1 MNTFDTIYLT
11 GDLITEKL
19 CNCKEALP
27 TIIQQTKEP
36 YCDNAIT
43 ITHIICVTVAVVAF
57 LLITRWLIKPLI
69 ENHYK
74 KQEKKN
80 ERKYQERESCI
91 KLKYSY
97 QSKLLDELKTV
108 NINKEY
114 KDKLEKYI
122 GELDNRI
129 NELNQELGLI
139 KS

>member
-1 MNTFDTIYLT
+1 MNTIDTVFLT

-19 CNCKEALP
+19 CVCKEALP
-27 TIIQQTKEP
+27 VIIQQTKES

-57 LLITRWLIKPLI
+57 LFITRWLIKPFI
-69 ENHYK
+69 ENHCK

-80 ERKYQERESCI
+80 ERKFQERESCI

-97 QSKLLDELKTV
+97 QSKLLDELKSEK
-108 NINKEY
+108 NNKEY